1 MVVGSEWIAFSWKE
15 AVSGRLGGGG
25 NIYSFIGFILL
36 FNFYFILFC
45 RDLVLAILYGWL
57 NMKDPNFERK
67 KACETRRRSKR
78 ARAWHSLCDD
88 LRATHNKG
96 SPGTPLGSHPS
107 HDKQTET
114 QKPRPQTEKKW
125 EKNNKDFHR
134 WRSSHSLDS
143 LSLLLSLLCEWR
155 LGAARTWSLSTA
167 SSLLSGI
174 LCPDSAVVFLGARG
188 VPGPLPVATWA
199 CFL

>member
-45 RDLVLAILYGWL
+45 RDLVLAIFYGWL

-114 QKPRPQTEKKW
+114 QKPRPQTEK
-125 EKNNKDFHR
+125 NGNKIIKIFTDEEVHIH
-134 WRSSHSLDS
+134 WIH
-143 LSLLLSLLCEWR
+143 C
-155 LGAARTWSLSTA
+155 ACCCPCCV
-167 SSLLSGI
+167 SGGWG
-174 LCPDSAVVFLGARG
+174 L
-188 VPGPLPVATWA
+188 PGPGVCPQQAA
-199 CFL
+199 CCLEYSAQTVL